1 MNPTPSATRR
11 AVLVAVLLLGALG
24 PGACARRPDDSV
36 LALLRTTLK
45 RGDRVVLV
53 RALDPQAASVAVV
66 IDTPAGKPELRF
78 YEQRGP
84 GKYALAHT
92 VQEGDSFKSP
102 AMSDRFRAAR

>member
-1 MNPTPSATRR
+1 MNPAPSSTRR
-11 AVLVAVLLLGALG
+11 AALVAVLLLGRSGRRLR
-24 PGACARRPDDSV
+24 RRPDDSV

-45 RGDRVVLV
+45 RGDRIVLV

-78 YEQRGP
+78 YEQMGP

-92 VQEGDSFKSP
+92 VQEGTRS
-102 AMSDRFRAAR
+102 RT